1 MVKYLNRIT
10 TVLIVLMGVLLFQK
24 YTTTAM
30 LLVGGYLLYRAFTG
44 SNRRAIRSYKL
55 LKKIERS
62 LKALQGIELSLH
74 ELTQMYRTS
83 QAKQSTLVLDD
94 RYSTTPS
101 PEYTPES
108 PVGIEE

>member
-30 LLVGGYLLYRAFTG
+30 VLVGGYLLYRAFTG
-44 SNRRAIRSYKL
+44 TNRRAIRSHKL
-55 LKKIERS
+55 LKRMERNLKS
-62 LKALQGIELSLH
+62 LRGIELSLH
-74 ELTQMYRTS
+74 ELAQMYRTS
-83 QAKQSTLVLDD
+83 QVKQSIPALDD

-108 PVGIEE
+108 PVGMEE